1 MNLKSRV
8 KIQKR
13 VVLLVKQK
21 NKPLSQYSKILNL
34 LTPFFVIRSSGW
46 QELQEHFCPT
56 PTMKYLFLTIALF
69 FGVFALQAQTYSLKG
84 TLREAG
90 KSEPISYANVLL
102 LRLPDSTQVAGTI
115 SEVDGQFEI
124 SSIKGGIYLFKVQYL
139 GYQTLFRTLDIQ
151 TGTQLGTLSLREE
164 EKALS
169 EVIVAASR
177 ATGSQKNDTTLF
189 NADAFRTMKDA
200 SAQVLIEKLP
210 GVLSEGGILQAQGE
224 NIAQI
229 LVDGKPFFGTDVRAA
244 LQNLP
249 AEVIQSIEIFDQKS
263 EKSQM
268 SGFDDGERLKT
279 INIITKPN
287 RRKGQFGKTTAGIGT
302 EDRYLAGASINA
314 FDEDQRI
321 TFTGLANNVNLLS
334 YSSDAATQSQG
345 EGRPQEGIV
354 TTSILGLNY
363 SDLWGPTLKITGNY
377 GYTKNENVGIVNRVR
392 DFVTSDQSD
401 ISYTENARDT
411 RTNHRHEA
419 NLRLEYSPND
429 KFKIFYIPRFS
440 ANLETENSSF
450 LGQTADQS
458 KPINQVENQRT
469 GNYQDY
475 DFANRLIVSQKFNTP
490 GRSLTWRS
498 ILNRGWNQDDS
509 ERLATSQF
517 FDPTGTRTEV
527 LNQQTSRGRQGN
539 RWETGLSYTEKLG
552 KNGQLEI
559 EYEIGNRTNDSDQ
572 RVYNR
577 NKEDFGLIEEL
588 DTLLTNVYFSDY
600 LTQETELGYQY
611 STEKLKFQ
619 TELQYQS
626 AKLDNR
632 QEFPK
637 SFQLERNFSAFLPTL
652 RLEYK
657 FNPNTNLQVDYD
669 TQTAEPDV
677 RQLQPVINNTNP
689 LQVRVGNPDL
699 DQSYSQEVRLRFR
712 SQNPDS
718 DKNWFLFASST
729 LTNRFISNSTLIASQ
744 PINLVEGITLQ
755 KGAQLL
761 KPVNLDGFWE
771 MRSWANYGMPLE
783 FIKSKLNV
791 SAGGGLTR
799 RPGQVN
805 DRIGFTNSQR
815 LSTGLSIASSISENL
830 DFNLSSRSSFNR
842 SENTLNTNLNTDFF
856 QQRFRINFNWI
867 IWQGIIYRLDLNHQ
881 INSGLNAGFNTNFS
895 LVNMSLGKKV
905 FKNQRGEVSLMVYDL
920 LNQNANVRR
929 NISDTF
935 IEDIQTNVLQQ
946 YFMLSFTYNIRRFSK
961 GMNEDTY
968 NEMYKDE
975 EGD

>member
-1 MNLKSRV
+1 
-8 KIQKR
+8 
-13 VVLLVKQK
+13 
-21 NKPLSQYSKILNL
+21 
-34 LTPFFVIRSSGW
+34 
-46 QELQEHFCPT
+46 
-56 PTMKYLFLTIALF
+56 
-69 FGVFALQAQTYSLKG
+69 
-84 TLREAG
+84 
-90 KSEPISYANVLL
+90 
-102 LRLPDSTQVAGTI
+102 
-115 SEVDGQFEI
+115 
-124 SSIKGGIYLFKVQYL
+124 
-139 GYQTLFRTLDIQ
+139 
-151 TGTQLGTLSLREE
+151 
-164 EKALS
+164 
-169 EVIVAASR
+169 
-177 ATGSQKNDTTLF
+177 
-189 NADAFRTMKDA
+189 
-200 SAQVLIEKLP
+200 
-210 GVLSEGGILQAQGE
+210 
-224 NIAQI
+224 
-229 LVDGKPFFGTDVRAA
+229 
-244 LQNLP
+244 
-249 AEVIQSIEIFDQKS
+249 
-263 EKSQM
+263 M

-321 TFTGLANNVNLLS
+321 TFTGLANNVNLLT
-334 YSSDAATQSQG
+334 YSSDAATQSQSD
-345 EGRPQEGIV
+345 GRPQEGIV

-363 SDLWGPTLKITGNY
+363 SDLWGSHLKITGNY

-392 DFVTSDQSD
+392 DFVTSDQSN
-401 ISYTENARDT
+401 ISYTEDARDT

-450 LGQTADQS
+450 LGQTADQT

-469 GNYQDY
+469 GTYQDY
-475 DFANRLIVSQKFNTP
+475 DFANRLIVSRKFNTE

-527 LNQQTSRGRQGN
+527 LNQQTSRERQGN
-539 RWETGLSYTEKLG
+539 RWETGLSYTEKIG
-552 KNGQLEI
+552 KNGQIEI

-577 NKEDFGLIEEL
+577 NKEDFGFIQEL

-619 TELQYQS
+619 TELQYQY

-632 QEFPK
+632 QDFPK
-637 SFQLERNFSAFLPTL
+637 TFDLQRNFSAFLPTL

-657 FNPNTNLQVDYD
+657 FNPNTNLQFDYD
-669 TQTAEPDV
+669 TQTAEPDI

-718 DKNWFLFASST
+718 DKNWFLYASST

-744 PINLVEGITLQ
+744 PIDLEEGITLQ

-783 FIKSKLNV
+783 FIKSKLNIN
-791 SAGGGLTR
+791 AGGGMTR
-799 RPGQVN
+799 RQGQVN

-815 LSTGLSIASSISENL
+815 LSTGISIASSISENL

-856 QQRFRINFNWI
+856 QQRFRLNFNWI

-935 IEDIQTNVLQQ
+935 IEDIQTNVIQQ

-961 GMNEDTY
+961 GMDEEKY
-968 NEMYKDE
+968 KEMYQDE
-975 EGD
+975 ESN

>member
-1 MNLKSRV
+1 LK
-8 KIQKR
+8 KEE
-13 VVLLVKQK
+13 LLVKPK
-21 NKPLSQYSKILNL
+21 NQPLSQNPEILNL
-34 LTPFFVIRSSGW
+34 LTPFFVIRSSGS

-56 PTMKYLFLTIALF
+56 LTMKYFFLSIALI
-69 FGVFALQAQTYSLKG
+69 FGVPALQAQTYSLKG
-84 TLREAG
+84 TLLEAG
-90 KSEPISYANVLL
+90 KSQPISYANVLL
-102 LRLPDSTQVAGTI
+102 LRLSDSTQVAGTI
-115 SEVDGQFEI
+115 SEMDGQFEI

-139 GYQTLFRTLDIQ
+139 GYQTLFRTLEIQ
-151 TGTQLGTLSLREE
+151 SDLQLGPLSIREE
-164 EKALS
+164 EQALS
-169 EVIVAASR
+169 EVIVAARR
-177 ATGSQKNDTTLF
+177 ATGSQKSDTTLF

-210 GVLSEGGILQAQGE
+210 GIVSEGGALQAQGE

-263 EKSQM
+263 EKSQV

-279 INIITKPN
+279 INIITKAN
-287 RRKGQFGKTTAGIGT
+287 RRKGQFGKTTAGYGNQ
-302 EDRYLAGASINA
+302 ERYLTGASINA
-314 FDEDQRI
+314 FDEDQRL
-321 TFTGLANNVNLLS
+321 TFTGLANNVNLLT

-363 SDLWGPTLKITGNY
+363 SNQWGTRLKITGNY
-377 GYTKNENVGIVNRVR
+377 GYTKNENIGLVNRVR

-401 ISYTENARDT
+401 VTYTEEAQDI
-411 RTNHRHEA
+411 RTNHQHVA
-419 NLRLEYSPND
+419 NLRLEYNPDD
-429 KFKIFYIPRFS
+429 KTRILYIPRLS
-440 ANLETENSSF
+440 ANIETENSSF
-450 LGQTADQS
+450 FGKTSD
-458 KPINQVENQRT
+458 KNTPINQVENQRI
-469 GNYQDY
+469 GKYDDY
-475 DFANRLIVSQKFNTP
+475 DFFNRFIISRKFNTP
-490 GRSLTWRS
+490 GRSLSWRS
-498 ILNRGWNQDDS
+498 ILHRGWNRDES
-509 ERLATSQF
+509 TRLATSLF
-517 FDPTGTRTEV
+517 FQGSETRSEI
-527 LNQQTSRGRQGN
+527 LNQQTQRERFGTF
-539 RWETGLSYTEKLG
+539 WETGLSYTEKLG
-552 KNGQLEI
+552 AAGQLEI
-559 EYEIGNRTNDSDQ
+559 EYEIGNRANDSDQ
-572 RVYNR
+572 RVYNV
-577 NKEDFGLIEEL
+577 IEEDSGTLEAL

-619 TELQYQS
+619 TELQYQT

-637 SFQLERNFSAFLPTL
+637 AFSLERNFSAWLPTL

-657 FNPNTNLQVDYD
+657 FSPNTNFQLDYD
-669 TQTAEPDV
+669 TRTAEPSIW
-677 RQLQPVINNTNP
+677 QLQPVINNTNP

-699 DQSYSQEVRLRFR
+699 DQSYNQEVRLRFR
-712 SQNPDS
+712 SQNPDK
-718 DKNWFLFASST
+718 DTNWFLFASST
-729 LTNRFISNSTLIASQ
+729 LTNRFISNSTLIASA
-744 PINLVEGITLQ
+744 PLELEEGITLQ

-783 FIKSKLNV
+783 FIKSKLNI

-842 SENTLNTNLNTDFF
+842 SENTLNSNLNTNFF
-856 QQRFRINFNWI
+856 QQRFRLNFNWI
-867 IWQGIIYRLDLNHQ
+867 LGPGIIYRLDLNHQ

-905 FKNQRGEVSLMVYDL
+905 FKNQRGEVSIMVYDL

-961 GMNEDTY
+961 GMDEEKY
-968 NEMYKDE
+968 KEMYQDE
-975 EGD
+975 DRD